1 MTNGL
6 TEYPHIEPTKLVAVE
21 AALERIDPNC
31 YVSLYSEIIHK
42 ELERALYDQ
51 LSDGQNTLRFHT
63 QKQLQKASLLPKNV
77 RAGHITIKER
87 LFLPPPHLLGLIKTE
102 LSQQIAMQ
110 SPQGQDF

>member
-1 MTNGL
+1 MT
-6 TEYPHIEPTKLVAVE
+6 
-21 AALERIDPNC
+21 AALPKSSKRKNLFE
-31 YVSLYSEIIHK
+31 K
-42 ELERALYDQ
+42 
-51 LSDGQNTLRFHT
+51 
-63 QKQLQKASLLPKNV
+63 KNV